1 MEPASPSAPVR
12 LDKWLWAARF
22 YKTRTLATK
31 ACDLGRVEVNGQHA
45 KPSRAVTPGVM
56 LRIKTEGGEFEVQV
70 LALSE
75 LRGPASIAQTLYAE
89 TSASA
94 AARAQARE
102 ANRFAFPPVFTREGR
117 PSKRDRREL
126 DKLQRG

>member
-1 MEPASPSAPVR
+1 MSAPLTTVR

-31 ACDLGRVEVNGQHA
+31 ACDLGRVEYNGQHV
-45 KPSRAVTPGVM
+45 KPSRDVVTGVM

-70 LALSE
+70 LALSD
-75 LRGPASIAQTLYAE
+75 LRGPAPVAQTLYAE
-89 TSASA
+89 TPASA

-102 ANRFAFPPVFTREGR
+102 NNRFGLPPMFTREGR

-126 DKLQRG
+126 DKLQQRD

>member
-1 MEPASPSAPVR
+1 MPPPAPLTAVR

-31 ACDLGRVEVNGQHA
+31 ACDLGRVEYNGQHV
-45 KPSRAVTPGVM
+45 KPSRDVVPGVM

-70 LALSE
+70 LALSD
-75 LRGPASIAQTLYAE
+75 LRGPASVAQTLYAE
-89 TSASA
+89 TAASI

-102 ANRFAFPPVFTREGR
+102 NNRFAFPPMFTREGR

-126 DKLQRG
+126 DKLLRD